1 MSDQVTEPS
10 FDITTGWYFW
20 VSLDEATALD
30 QLLERCPLAN
40 KPLQSILH
48 RLRGSA
54 KAQGFRLQATENA
67 SASARSPRSPS
78 SDDES
83 LSCCSIDGSIAAEE
97 TEEESLETAQSS
109 GITPSRARSQP
120 KPKKSKHHRR
130 ADYSFGAPCPK
141 KTGGTSLRKWG
152 QRSRPA
158 MALAPSVTP
167 FAVRLGSAVTEDSF
181 GEYASSLQTLLR
193 HGEEQKAS

>member
-1 MSDQVTEPS
+1 MSIQELCDTRKEIARRALHIPIMSDQVTEPS

-20 VSLDEATALD
+20 VSLDEAIALD

-109 GITPSRARSQP
+109 GESTRPCFREYRIQRTTGF
-120 KPKKSKHHRR
+120 HR
-130 ADYSFGAPCPK
+130 YY
-141 KTGGTSLRKWG
+141 T
-152 QRSRPA
+152 
-158 MALAPSVTP
+158 
-167 FAVRLGSAVTEDSF
+167 
-181 GEYASSLQTLLR
+181 
-193 HGEEQKAS
+193 